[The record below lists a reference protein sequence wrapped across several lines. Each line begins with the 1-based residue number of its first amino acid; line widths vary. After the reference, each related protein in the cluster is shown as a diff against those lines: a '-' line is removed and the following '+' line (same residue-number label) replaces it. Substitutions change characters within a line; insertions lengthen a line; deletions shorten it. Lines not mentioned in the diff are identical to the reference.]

1 MKHAILNEVLY
12 IQVHYNPNERHI
24 MGTMADPSDYV
35 GEVKTEYVLD
45 KNGSFSWSTLPKFLY
60 EKDIFSVS
68 NQKICNVQF
77 SKKARDSKFVNIDL

>member
-12 IQVHYNPNERHI
+12 IQVHYNPYERNFN
-24 MGTMADPSDYV
+24 SWDYV

-45 KNGSFSWSTLPKFLY
+45 KNGSFSWSTLPKFLN
-60 EKDIFSVS
+60 EKDIFSLS

-77 SKKARDSKFVNIDL
+77 SKKARGSKFVNIDL